1 MTIKKQEFYEGAA
14 LYQLIRGSTATKV
27 AHSPPLF
34 IFDDRLQV
42 HLKYS
47 TNKRSPWGFT
57 FTPDEQILL
66 CERANRMPLVI
77 GLVCGADGI
86 AALPFEDYL
95 GIAPVSSA
103 ALRVACYRLH
113 REHFE
118 VRGPDGP
125 VSGKIAPSDWAR
137 LLRREEIQS

>member
-14 LYQLIRGSTATKV
+14 LYQLIRGSTMTNV

-34 IFDDRLQV
+34 IFEDRLQV

-47 TNKRSPWGFT
+47 TGKRTPWGFT
-57 FTPDEQILL
+57 FTPDEQVLL
-66 CERANRMPLVI
+66 SQRANRMPLVI

-86 AALPFEDYL
+86 VALPYGDYV

-103 ALRVACYRLH
+103 ALRVACHRLH
-113 REHFE
+113 RERFE
-118 VRGPDGP
+118 VRGPCGP
-125 VSGKIAPSDWAR
+125 LLGKIAPSEWAR
-137 LLRREEIQS
+137 LLRKGETRS